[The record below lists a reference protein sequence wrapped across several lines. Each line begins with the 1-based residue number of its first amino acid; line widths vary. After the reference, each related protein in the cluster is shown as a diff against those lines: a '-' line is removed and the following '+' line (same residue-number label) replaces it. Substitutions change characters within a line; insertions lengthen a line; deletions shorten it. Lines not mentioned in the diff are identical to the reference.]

1 MNFFKQIF
9 TTLKTSL
16 IASFKLTKTFIT
28 EDEQKKLLSFNE
40 FISNKQVIIGVCV
53 IISLLFL
60 VIFNI
65 LSQLIS
71 NLGHI
76 LKGNFNYLKIF
87 VPNFGAT
94 PFFII
99 GLLILFI
106 CLFILVYKIKV
117 NFKDLNVGQKGKARF
132 ATLEEIKATYL
143 KIPEK
148 NIFYIGDGGFPMS
161 RYEKDIYID
170 QRNVNRLTF
179 TITRGGKG
187 EVFVIPSIETY
198 SRATNQPSLILFD
211 LKMELARATIQML
224 LDRNYKIKLLN
235 LIDTDHSIGFN
246 PLQLILDFWLKG
258 DYANAE
264 QSAKTVAK
272 SIVGTSTKEAYWDN
286 TSTSLL
292 VAVIFAHIE
301 DLVKSNEL
309 EKINLYSVTIFIN
322 TLGKIKDKQKKE
334 SKLDEFFNSRSIW
347 DRARLKYS
355 AIDFAETKGKASI
368 LSVLVDK
375 LEIFT
380 YDEIARITSYNTI
393 DLLDIGFNEQN
404 PTAVFIATSPATDV
418 YNLIVSLFTSQVY
431 FINMTMAVYEN
442 CNKFKRKIRV
452 IADEICNYPAID
464 NIETM
469 ISLGLSTGWG
479 FDFYVQEIEQFK
491 IKYDEKIVDTII
503 GNCATQIYLL
513 SSSEKTREH
522 FIKNLGSKTI
532 KTVSRSG
539 ERLSLS
545 KNITENYDS
554 ETLLTDNAMTKFVQG
569 ECIVLPYMS
578 RDTLDGKKTPQF
590 PIHNHN
596 ETEFKL
602 RYEYLPELDP
612 MSPID
617 YEKIGAVTRQIFLK
631 DIVYIPFINGVL
643 PIDIDEFKQ
652 TPPKQK
658 QIESDEDEMED
669 IKESKNLLVDKINQ
683 IQFSMFKKV
692 LSASKIE
699 IENDINCNTAKELL
713 THSHRNGDIK
723 TEDYTILIKMLD

>member
-1 MNFFKQIF
+1 MIIYLKKIF
-9 TTLKTSL
+9 NILKTSL
-16 IASFKLTKTFIT
+16 IATFHLAKTFIT
-28 EDEQKKLLSFNE
+28 EDENKKLLSFNE

-60 VIFNI
+60 VILNI

-71 NLGHI
+71 NIGQI
-76 LKGNFNYLKIF
+76 IKGNFNYLKIF

-94 PFFII
+94 PLFII
-99 GLLILFI
+99 GLVILFI
-106 CLFILVYKIKV
+106 CLFTLVYKIKV

-132 ATLEEIKATYL
+132 ATLEEIQNTYI

-161 RYEKDIYID
+161 RYEKNLYID
-170 QRNVNRLTF
+170 QRNVNRLTI

-211 LKMELARATIQML
+211 LKMELARATIPML
-224 LDRNYKIKLLN
+224 LARNYKIKLLN

-309 EKINLYSVTIFIN
+309 EKINLYSVTLFIN

-393 DLLDIGFNEQN
+393 DLLDIGFNEHN
-404 PTAVFIATSPATDV
+404 PTAVYIATSPATDV

-442 CNKFKRKIRV
+442 RNKFKRKIRV

-479 FDFYVQEIEQFK
+479 FDFYVQALEQFK

-513 SSSEKTREH
+513 SSSEKTREY

-545 KNITENYDS
+545 KNLTENYDS
-554 ETLLTDNAMTKFVQG
+554 ETLLTDNEMTKFVQG

-578 RDTLDGKKTPQF
+578 RDTLDGKKTTQF

-612 MSPID
+612 MADID
-617 YEKIGAVTRQIFLK
+617 YEKIGAVTRKVNLK
-631 DIVYIPFINGVL
+631 DIVYL
-643 PIDIDEFKQ
+643 PKLEGITSIIDEDNH
-652 TPPKQK
+652 
-658 QIESDEDEMED
+658 SDNDKLKNERELEEMKD
-669 IKESKNLLVDKINQ
+669 IKQNNKLLIDKINQ
-683 IQFSMFKKV
+683 IQFAMFQKI
-692 LSASKIE
+692 LQISDIE
-699 IENDINCNTAKELL
+699 IEENISLEKAEKLL
-713 THSHRNGDIK
+713 NHFHRNGDIS
-723 TEDYTILIKMLD
+723 TVDYTHLKELLS